1 MNTLRWS
8 TRRSLAGALLAAFA
22 ALGPAGALAHMK
34 SSTDSEPPRV
44 EAVTVVD
51 ASTILVT
58 FNEALADD
66 SVNLSSRHF
75 YVEHLNADS
84 PHTHEA
90 SGLALSADRTRVE
103 LSLARALHPDRSM
116 PLIIDNVPDLAGNVV
131 SDKET
136 IKYEGG

>member
-1 MNTLRWS
+1 M
-8 TRRSLAGALLAAFA
+8 GAFA
-22 ALGPAGALAHMK
+22 ALGPGGAQAHTK
-34 SSTDSEPPRV
+34 STSDSEAPRV
-44 EAVTVVD
+44 DAVTVID

-58 FNEALADD
+58 FNEAVADD
-66 SVNLSSRHF
+66 TTNLSSRHF

-90 SGLALSADRTRVE
+90 SALGLSADRTRVE
-103 LSLARALHPDRSM
+103 VSLARALHPDRSM
-116 PLIIDNVPDLAGNVV
+116 PLIIDNVADLAGNVV

>member
-8 TRRSLAGALLAAFA
+8 TRRSLAVALLGAFA
-22 ALGPAGALAHMK
+22 ALGPAGALAHMQ
-34 SSTDSEPPRV
+34 STSDSEPPRV
-44 EAVTVVD
+44 DAVTVVD

-58 FNEALADD
+58 FNEALANDTVD
-66 SVNLSSRHF
+66 LASRHF

-90 SGLALSADRTRVE
+90 SALALSSDGTRVKV
-103 LSLARALHPDRSM
+103 SLARALHLDRSM
-116 PLIIDNVPDLAGNVV
+116 PLIIDNVADLAGNVV